1 MAKVVVKK
9 LNGLITFGP
18 SLIIDEFIKRSV
30 LQIDIHKLLNSL
42 SVCAGLHEEEGTLK
56 SPQDKISSLSKRV
69 RIDIPLY
76 LFFISW
82 KYSCEGFPISSL
94 LSVYSV
100 SRCVYPQIFQVSPST
115 LI

>member
-1 MAKVVVKK
+1 MEKVVAKK

-30 LQIDIHKLLNSL
+30 LQIDIQKLLN
-42 SVCAGLHEEEGTLK
+42 VCAGLLEEEGTFK